1 MRLSSYFEN
10 INFLFNILQLFN
22 ISYVVSLQ
30 KMCLKNGG
38 DNVQIRVTILRCF
51 TSWITV
57 HAIPLEA
64 VPSSDVV
71 AYALQVSL
79 SDVERDT
86 VSG

>member
-1 MRLSSYFEN
+1 
-10 INFLFNILQLFN
+10 
-22 ISYVVSLQ
+22 
-30 KMCLKNGG
+30 MCVKNGG
-38 DNVQIRVTILRCF
+38 ENIQIRVTTLRCF

-79 SDVERDT
+79 SSKLLSFR
-86 VSG
+86 